1 MCAKQNTVPKK
12 QGRGQKG
19 SAILVD
25 PVMQGRTTPL
35 EAHLRIYEQTQNA
48 GGMILQSLSSISN
61 NSVESMITSQ
71 TKEKVHQAIL
81 LTGSITK

>member
-12 QGRGQKG
+12 QGRGQRG

-25 PVMQGRTTPL
+25 PVWPGKTIQSGLPSKTS
-35 EAHLRIYEQTQNA
+35 EQTPNVE
-48 GGMILQSLSSISN
+48 GMSLQSLSSISN
-61 NSVESMITSQ
+61 NSAESMITSQ

-81 LTGSITK
+81 LTGSSTK